1 MSETPEKR
9 TARITMEI
17 EEEREGRHKKMD
29 KEFEIQRKIKK
40 SEEKEHKKIKK
51 EERIEKKKLLLHRIK
66 IFLLKMF

>member
-1 MSETPEKR
+1 MSETPEQR

-17 EEEREGRHKKMD
+17 EEEREVRHKKMD

-51 EERIEKKKLLLHRIK
+51 EEKVEKKKLLLHRIK